1 MKEACLFCKI
11 ALKEIPSQIV
21 YENERFVAFKDIH
34 PKAPTHLLVIP
45 KKHLSKLYDASA
57 EEKELLGELLLIG
70 KELAQNSPSGEKG
83 ARFVINNGEWGGQE
97 VDHLHLHV
105 LAGKPL

>member
-1 MKEACLFCKI
+1 MGLIKEF
-11 ALKEIPSQIV
+11 ALSRPQHKTGL
-21 YENERFVAFKDIH
+21 Y
-34 PKAPTHLLVIP
+34 

-57 EEKELLGELLLIG
+57 EEKELLGELLFIG

-83 ARFVINNGEWGGQE
+83 ARSVINNGEWGGQE